1 MKMKDY
7 ERKEGETAKA
17 FEAFAKYRDL
27 GITRSIR
34 EVAQELNKSVAMI
47 GRWSSANNWVERVRK
62 YDKDMDRVAILEN
75 EKKRRDMVKRHANQ
89 AMMFQSKIL
98 ERLNSLNP
106 DELSP
111 NDLIRWFTEAVKI
124 ERLSRGESTDIAEV
138 THSGEVTTHDRD
150 VFQRVDKYAELYKKM
165 ANNGTDSGIDESD
178 DN

>member
-1 MKMKDY
+1 MKKKEY
-7 ERKEGETAKA
+7 ERIEGETTKQ
-17 FEAFAKYRDL
+17 FEAFVVYRDL
-27 GITRSIR
+27 GITRSLR
-34 EVAQELNKSVAMI
+34 EVVKKLDKSLALI
-47 GRWSSANNWVERVRK
+47 GRWSSANNWVERVKK
-62 YDKDMDRVAILEN
+62 YDDDMDRAAILEN

-111 NDLIRWFTEAVKI
+111 SDLIRWFTEAVKI

-150 VFQRVDKYAELYKKM
+150 VFERVDKYAELYKKM
-165 ANNGTDSGIDESD
+165 ANNGADSGTNESD